1 MQHKWIFSGRYQGYS
16 VQSFQKDIISGIVV
30 GVIAIPLGMAF
41 AIASGA
47 KPEHGIYTTIIAGI
61 LISLLGGS
69 KYQIGGPTGAFIP
82 ILFGIVMT
90 YGFENLLIA
99 GFMAGI
105 ILVLMGIFKMGSL
118 IKFIPRPVTIGFT
131 SGIAVII
138 FAGQIPNFLGLTGI
152 EKHEYF
158 LENLNEIIIHIDTI
172 NLYSILTAGICLI
185 TVLLTPKLF
194 PKVPGPLIG
203 LVLSTLAAS
212 FFYPQ
217 HVATIGSTFGDI
229 PSTLPKF
236 AIPEMS
242 FHRVQTLIGP
252 AFVIALLGA
261 IESLLSAVVAD
272 GMTNSKH
279 NSNRELVGQGIA
291 NIITPLFGGIPATG
305 AIARTA
311 TNIKN
316 GAASPLSGIT
326 HGIVVLFVLLLF
338 APFASRIPL
347 ASMAPIL
354 MIVAWNMSERHVF
367 FHMVKTRTEDTL
379 VLVITFLLTVF
390 FNLTLAVEAGL
401 VLAVIIFTKRMSDIM
416 VTAKALPNPNSKQ
429 DKVQPQIVSDSH
441 DCPQISIY
449 NVEGPLFFGAAQT
462 FEQTIMETI
471 HFKPRILLL
480 RMGKV
485 PFMDTTGEAH
495 LSSIVRHYS
504 KHGMVLISGI
514 NSQPKKVLI
523 KTGLYQLIGENH
535 FFAHTGDAINH
546 GLSQIN
552 KHQCLGCKHFA
563 FRECSTLSG
572 AAEAQGRF
580 SCSEA
585 QGRFSCSQIEK
596 GGNLIEPGDAAI

>member
-1 MQHKWIFSGRYQGYS
+1 MQSKKFFSGRYKGYS
-16 VQSFQKDIISGIVV
+16 FHSFQKDLISGIVV

-41 AIASGA
+41 AIASGV

-69 KYQIGGPTGAFIP
+69 RYQIGGPTGAFIP

-105 ILVLMGIFKMGSL
+105 ILVLMGLLKMGSL

-138 FAGQIPNFLGLTGI
+138 FTGQIPNFLGLSGI
-152 EKHEYF
+152 KKHEYF
-158 LENLNEIIIHIDTI
+158 LDNMKEIFSHIDTI
-172 NLYSILTAGICLI
+172 NLYSILTAGICLA

-203 LVLSTLAAS
+203 LITSTLVAS
-212 FFYPQ
+212 FLYPH

-229 PSTLPKF
+229 PSNLPKIS
-236 AIPEMS
+236 IPPISMERIEM
-242 FHRVQTLIGP
+242 LLGP
-252 AFVIALLGA
+252 AFVIAMLGA

-272 GMTNSKH
+272 GMTNSRH

-316 GAASPLSGIT
+316 GAASPLSGVF
-326 HGIVVLFVLLLF
+326 HGIAVLLVLLLF
-338 APFASRIPL
+338 APYASKIPL

-367 FHMVKTRTEDTL
+367 FHMLKTRTEDSL
-379 VLVITFLLTVF
+379 VLLITFLLTVF

-401 VLAVIIFTKRMSDIM
+401 VLAVIIFIKRMSDIM
-416 VTAKALPNPNSKQ
+416 ITAKALPNPNSRQ
-429 DKVQPQIVSDSH
+429 EKVQPQVVSDSH

-471 HFKPRILLL
+471 HYKPRILLL

-495 LSSIVRHYS
+495 LSSIVRHFS
-504 KHGMVLISGI
+504 RQGMVLITGI
-514 NSQPKKVLI
+514 NPQPKKVLE
-523 KTGLYQLIGENH
+523 KTGLYKTIGENH
-535 FFAHTGDAINH
+535 FFEHTGDAINFSLTQLDQH
-546 GLSQIN
+546 
-552 KHQCLGCKHFA
+552 KCLGCKHFA
-563 FRECSTLSG
+563 FKECASLSG
-572 AAEAQGRF
+572 VSLEHGDGSRVLKTEAVG
-580 SCSEA
+580 S
-585 QGRFSCSQIEK
+585 
-596 GGNLIEPGDAAI
+596 